1 MNQSTGSKS
10 IQRFIEKL
18 EILKGLRIDIT
29 KMIQKD
35 TIQTLAEKSG
45 VIITEKKAEELGI
58 ELIDRIGYTK
68 MSIASASRGIG
79 SREKPTQEQIQRLSE
94 LGISL
99 ELVKKRNIIQE
110 FIKNLETLK
119 KQGVDVTKITP
130 KDTIQTLAEKSGVVL
145 TEKQSEELGIELN
158 DKIGQTKTG
167 IASAHRGKGTYQK
180 PTQEQVQRLSE
191 LGISLDV
198 LERGTIIQK
207 FMKELDIL
215 IEQKIDIEKMTE
227 TDTIQTLAEKSGVV
241 ITKEKADE
249 LGIRLNYKIGGA
261 KKYIAKLY
269 RKGGKKTEQEQ
280 EQRLLELGVSLE
292 LPEKKSITQEF
303 IEKLK
308 ILEKQG
314 IEVSNIQIKDTIQTL
329 AQKSGVVITEEKA
342 KELGIRLNDKIG
354 QTKMSIA
361 RAYRRNGSGEKP
373 TQEQVQKLQKLGIS
387 LERRNITQELIE
399 KLCILKEQGIDITKI
414 TKTDTIR
421 TLAEKSGVIITEEKA
436 KELGINLSDRIGQT
450 KTNVASAHRGDKTR
464 EKPIEEQVQRLS
476 ELGISLELLEK
487 RDITQEFIEK
497 LQILKGQ
504 KIDVSKITLRDTV
517 ETLAKKSG
525 VVLTEEKAKEL
536 GIELSDRIG
545 PTKANITSVYRGNM
559 RGKKPTQKQIQKL
572 SELGI
577 SLEKRKRT
585 GKEVVRASIDS
596 IKHMEMLDNAYSEV
610 KILEEEVR
618 NKRGNQ
624 NRKGE
629 EKNESKYTW

>member
-29 KMIQKD
+29 KMTQKD

-198 LERGTIIQK
+198 LERGTIIRK

-215 IEQKIDIEKMTE
+215 IEQKIDIAKMTE

-269 RKGGKKTEQEQ
+269 RKGGMKTEQEQ

>member
-1 MNQSTGSKS
+1 MNQNTGSKS

-29 KMIQKD
+29 KMTQKD

-68 MSIASASRGIG
+68 MSVASASRGIG

>member
-1 MNQSTGSKS
+1 MNQNTGSKS

-130 KDTIQTLAEKSGVVL
+130 KDTIQTLAEKSGVV
-145 TEKQSEELGIELN
+145 
-158 DKIGQTKTG
+158 
-167 IASAHRGKGTYQK
+167 
-180 PTQEQVQRLSE
+180 
-191 LGISLDV
+191 
-198 LERGTIIQK
+198 
-207 FMKELDIL
+207 
-215 IEQKIDIEKMTE
+215 
-227 TDTIQTLAEKSGVV
+227 

-269 RKGGKKTEQEQ
+269 RKGGMKTEQ

-373 TQEQVQKLQKLGIS
+373 TQEQVQELQKLGIS
-387 LERRNITQELIE
+387 LERRNITQEFIE
-399 KLCILKEQGIDITKI
+399 KLWILKEQGIDITKI
-414 TKTDTIR
+414 TKTDTIQ
-421 TLAEKSGVIITEEKA
+421 TLAEKSGVVITEEKA
-436 KELGINLSDRIGQT
+436 KNLGIELSDRIGQT

-464 EKPIEEQVQRLS
+464 EKPTEEQVQRLS

-585 GKEVVRASIDS
+585 GKEVVGASIDS

>member
-1 MNQSTGSKS
+1 MNQNTGSKS

-29 KMIQKD
+29 KMTQKD

-68 MSIASASRGIG
+68 MSVASASRGIG

-130 KDTIQTLAEKSGVVL
+130 KDIIQTLAEKSGVVL

-198 LERGTIIQK
+198 LERGTIIRK

-215 IEQKIDIEKMTE
+215 IEQKIDIAKMTE

-269 RKGGKKTEQEQ
+269 RKGGMKTEQEQ

>member
-1 MNQSTGSKS
+1 MNQNTGSKS

-29 KMIQKD
+29 KMTQKD

-68 MSIASASRGIG
+68 MSVASASRGIG

-361 RAYRRNGSGEKP
+361 RAYRRNGSCEKP

-585 GKEVVRASIDS
+585 GQEVVRASIDS

>member
-1 MNQSTGSKS
+1 MNQNTGSKS
-10 IQRFIEKL
+10 IQRFIEKMQ
-18 EILKGLRIDIT
+18 ILKNLRIDVT
-29 KMIQKD
+29 KMTRKD
-35 TIQTLAEKSG
+35 TIETLAEKSG
-45 VIITEKKAEELGI
+45 VVITEKKAEELGI

-68 MSIASASRGIG
+68 MSIAGAYRGIG
-79 SREKPTQEQIQRLSE
+79 SRKKPTQEQVQRLSE

-99 ELVKKRNIIQE
+99 ELIKKRNIIQE

-130 KDTIQTLAEKSGVVL
+130 KDTIQTLAEKSGVVI
-145 TEKQSEELGIELN
+145 TKEKAKELGIELN
-158 DKIGQTKTG
+158 DKIGQTKTR
-167 IASAHRGKGTYQK
+167 IANAHRGKGTCKK

-198 LERGTIIQK
+198 LERGTIIRK

-215 IEQKIDIEKMTE
+215 IEQKIDITKITE

-261 KKYIAKLY
+261 KKYIAKSY
-269 RKGGKKTEQEQ
+269 RKGGMKTEQEQ

-436 KELGINLSDRIGQT
+436 KKLGIELSDRIGQT

-464 EKPIEEQVQRLS
+464 EKPTEEQVQRLS

>member
-1 MNQSTGSKS
+1 MNQNTGSKS

-79 SREKPTQEQIQRLSE
+79 SREKPTQEQI
-94 LGISL
+94 
-99 ELVKKRNIIQE
+99 
-110 FIKNLETLK
+110 
-119 KQGVDVTKITP
+119 
-130 KDTIQTLAEKSGVVL
+130 
-145 TEKQSEELGIELN
+145 
-158 DKIGQTKTG
+158 
-167 IASAHRGKGTYQK
+167 
-180 PTQEQVQRLSE
+180 
-191 LGISLDV
+191 
-198 LERGTIIQK
+198 
-207 FMKELDIL
+207 
-215 IEQKIDIEKMTE
+215 
-227 TDTIQTLAEKSGVV
+227 
-241 ITKEKADE
+241 
-249 LGIRLNYKIGGA
+249 
-261 KKYIAKLY
+261 
-269 RKGGKKTEQEQ
+269 
-280 EQRLLELGVSLE
+280 
-292 LPEKKSITQEF
+292 
-303 IEKLK
+303 
-308 ILEKQG
+308 
-314 IEVSNIQIKDTIQTL
+314 
-329 AQKSGVVITEEKA
+329 
-342 KELGIRLNDKIG
+342 
-354 QTKMSIA
+354 
-361 RAYRRNGSGEKP
+361 
-373 TQEQVQKLQKLGIS
+373 
-387 LERRNITQELIE
+387 
-399 KLCILKEQGIDITKI
+399 
-414 TKTDTIR
+414 
-421 TLAEKSGVIITEEKA
+421 
-436 KELGINLSDRIGQT
+436 
-450 KTNVASAHRGDKTR
+450 
-464 EKPIEEQVQRLS
+464 QRLS

-585 GKEVVRASIDS
+585 GKEVVGASIDS

>member
-29 KMIQKD
+29 KMTQKD

-119 KQGVDVTKITP
+119 KQGVDVIKITP

-158 DKIGQTKTG
+158 HKIGQTKTG

-373 TQEQVQKLQKLGIS
+373 TQEQVQELQKLGIS
-387 LERRNITQELIE
+387 LERRNITQEFIE
-399 KLCILKEQGIDITKI
+399 KLWILKEQGIDITKI
-414 TKTDTIR
+414 TKTDTIQ
-421 TLAEKSGVIITEEKA
+421 TLAEKSGVVITEEKA
-436 KELGINLSDRIGQT
+436 KKLGIELSDRIGQT

-464 EKPIEEQVQRLS
+464 EKPTEEQVQRLS

>member
-1 MNQSTGSKS
+1 MNQNTGSKS

-29 KMIQKD
+29 KMTQKD

-68 MSIASASRGIG
+68 MSVASASRGIG

-249 LGIRLNYKIGGA
+249 LGIRLNYKIGRA

-504 KIDVSKITLRDTV
+504 KIDVSKTTLRDTV

>member
-1 MNQSTGSKS
+1 MNQNTGSKS

-158 DKIGQTKTG
+158 DKIGQTKAR
-167 IASAHRGKGTYQK
+167 IANAHRGKSGGEK

-198 LERGTIIQK
+198 LERGTIIRK

-215 IEQKIDIEKMTE
+215 IEQKIDIAKMTE

-269 RKGGKKTEQEQ
+269 RKGGMKTEQ

-342 KELGIRLNDKIG
+342 KELGIELSYKIG
-354 QTKMSIA
+354 ITKTYIA
-361 RAYRRNGSGEKP
+361 SAHRGNGRGEKP
-373 TQEQVQKLQKLGIS
+373 TQEQVQELQKLGIS
-387 LERRNITQELIE
+387 LERRNITQEFIE
-399 KLCILKEQGIDITKI
+399 KLWILKEQGIDITKI
-414 TKTDTIR
+414 TKTDTIQ
-421 TLAEKSGVIITEEKA
+421 TLAEKSGVVITEEKA
-436 KELGINLSDRIGQT
+436 KKLGIELSDRIGQT

-464 EKPIEEQVQRLS
+464 EKPTEEQVQRLS

-585 GKEVVRASIDS
+585 GKEVVGASIGS

>member
-1 MNQSTGSKS
+1 MNQNTGSKS

-191 LGISLDV
+191 LGIGLDV
-198 LERGTIIQK
+198 LERGTIIRK

-215 IEQKIDIEKMTE
+215 IEQKIDIAKMTE

-261 KKYIAKLY
+261 KKYIAKSY
-269 RKGGKKTEQEQ
+269 RKGGMKTEQEQ

-314 IEVSNIQIKDTIQTL
+314 IEVSNIQTTYTIQTL
-329 AQKSGVVITEEKA
+329 AEKSGVVITEEKA
-342 KELGIRLNDKIG
+342 EELGIKLSDKIGITKTYIASAYRGKGACKKPSQEQVQELLELGISLEARDVIQEFIEKLEILKEQGIDVTKIIQKDTIETLAEKSGVVLTEEKAEELGIELNDKIG
-354 QTKMSIA
+354 QTKKGIA
-361 RAYRRNGSGEKP
+361 DASRGNGTWKKP
-373 TQEQVQKLQKLGIS
+373 TQEQAQELQKLGIR
-387 LERRNITQELIE
+387 LEVR
-399 KLCILKEQGIDITKI
+399 
-414 TKTDTIR
+414 DT
-421 TLAEKSGVIITEEKA
+421 
-436 KELGINLSDRIGQT
+436 
-450 KTNVASAHRGDKTR
+450 
-464 EKPIEEQVQRLS
+464 
-476 ELGISLELLEK
+476 
-487 RDITQEFIEK
+487 TQEFIEK
-497 LQILKGQ
+497 LEILTKLGVNVA
-504 KIDVSKITLRDTV
+504 KINYRDTIK
-517 ETLAKKSG
+517 TLAKKSG
-525 VVLTEEKAKEL
+525 VVLTEEKAEEL
-536 GIELSDRIG
+536 GIELNDKIG
-545 PTKANITSVYRGNM
+545 QTRGNIANAYRGNG
-559 RGKKPTQKQIQKL
+559 RGKKPTQEQVLELQN
-572 SELGI
+572 LGI

-585 GKEVVRASIDS
+585 GKEIAGASISS
-596 IKHMEMLDNAYSEV
+596 IKNMEVSDKADRELQEV
-610 KILEEEVR
+610 VKEVE
-618 NKRGNQ
+618 NKKSNQ
-624 NRKGE
+624 K
-629 EKNESKYTW
+629 

>member
-29 KMIQKD
+29 KMTQKD

-198 LERGTIIQK
+198 LERGTIIRK

-215 IEQKIDIEKMTE
+215 IEQKIDIAKMTE

-269 RKGGKKTEQEQ
+269 RKGGMKTEQEQ

-373 TQEQVQKLQKLGIS
+373 TQEQVQELQKLGIS

>member
-1 MNQSTGSKS
+1 MNQNTGSKS

-191 LGISLDV
+191 LGIGLDV
-198 LERGTIIQK
+198 LERGTIIRK

-215 IEQKIDIEKMTE
+215 IEQKIDIAKMTE

-261 KKYIAKLY
+261 KKYIAKSY
-269 RKGGKKTEQEQ
+269 RKGGMKTEQEQ

-373 TQEQVQKLQKLGIS
+373 TQEHVQELQKLGIS
-387 LERRNITQELIE
+387 LERRNITQEFIE
-399 KLCILKEQGIDITKI
+399 KLWILKEQGIDITKI

-421 TLAEKSGVIITEEKA
+421 TLAEKSGVVITEEKA
-436 KELGINLSDRIGQT
+436 KKLGIELSDRIGQT

-464 EKPIEEQVQRLS
+464 EKPTEEQVQRLS

-585 GKEVVRASIDS
+585 GKEVVGASIDS

>member
-1 MNQSTGSKS
+1 MNQNTGSKS

-29 KMIQKD
+29 KMTQKD

-68 MSIASASRGIG
+68 MSVASASRGIG

-198 LERGTIIQK
+198 LERGTIIRK

-215 IEQKIDIEKMTE
+215 IEQKIDIAKMTE

-269 RKGGKKTEQEQ
+269 RKGGMKTEQEQ

-373 TQEQVQKLQKLGIS
+373 TQEQLQKLQKLGIS

>member
-1 MNQSTGSKS
+1 MNQNTGSKS

-29 KMIQKD
+29 KMTQKD

-68 MSIASASRGIG
+68 MSVASASRGIG

-504 KIDVSKITLRDTV
+504 KIDVSKTTLRDTV

>member
-29 KMIQKD
+29 KMTQKD

-198 LERGTIIQK
+198 LERGTIIRK

-215 IEQKIDIEKMTE
+215 IEQKIDIAKMTE

>member
-1 MNQSTGSKS
+1 MNQNTGSKS

-158 DKIGQTKTG
+158 DKIGQTKAR
-167 IASAHRGKGTYQK
+167 IANAHRGKSGGEK

-198 LERGTIIQK
+198 LERGTIIRK

-215 IEQKIDIEKMTE
+215 IEQKIDIAKMTE

-269 RKGGKKTEQEQ
+269 RKGGMKTEQ

-342 KELGIRLNDKIG
+342 KELGIELSYKIG
-354 QTKMSIA
+354 ITKTYIA
-361 RAYRRNGSGEKP
+361 SAHRGNGRGEKP
-373 TQEQVQKLQKLGIS
+373 TQEQVQELQK
-387 LERRNITQELIE
+387 
-399 KLCILKEQGIDITKI
+399 
-414 TKTDTIR
+414 
-421 TLAEKSGVIITEEKA
+421 
-436 KELGINLSDRIGQT
+436 
-450 KTNVASAHRGDKTR
+450 
-464 EKPIEEQVQRLS
+464 
-476 ELGISLELLEK
+476 
-487 RDITQEFIEK
+487 
-497 LQILKGQ
+497 
-504 KIDVSKITLRDTV
+504 
-517 ETLAKKSG
+517 
-525 VVLTEEKAKEL
+525 
-536 GIELSDRIG
+536 
-545 PTKANITSVYRGNM
+545 
-559 RGKKPTQKQIQKL
+559 
-572 SELGI
+572 LGI

-585 GKEVVRASIDS
+585 GKEIARASIDS
-596 IKHMEMLDNAYSEV
+596 IKNMEVSDKVDGE
-610 KILEEEVR
+610 LEGLVEELQ
-618 NKRGNQ
+618 NKKNNQ
-624 NRKGE
+624 K
-629 EKNESKYTW
+629 

>member
-1 MNQSTGSKS
+1 MNQNTGSKS

-29 KMIQKD
+29 KMTQKD

-215 IEQKIDIEKMTE
+215 IEQKIDIAKMTE

-261 KKYIAKLY
+261 KKYIAKSY
-269 RKGGKKTEQEQ
+269 RKGGMKTEQEQ

-361 RAYRRNGSGEKP
+361 RAYRRNGNGEKP
-373 TQEQVQKLQKLGIS
+373 TQEQVQELQKLGIS
-387 LERRNITQELIE
+387 LERRNITQEFIE
-399 KLCILKEQGIDITKI
+399 KLWILKEQGIDITKI

-421 TLAEKSGVIITEEKA
+421 TLAEKSGVVITEEKA
-436 KELGINLSDRIGQT
+436 KKLGIELSDRIGQT

-545 PTKANITSVYRGNM
+545 PTKANITSVFRGNM